1 MLGAGIG
8 KGVCAHER
16 LTVMEGT
23 HTHPLAHSPVSCDA
37 CEMERDRE
45 APGLSRE
52 EQRALGDPVCRGCLR
67 IAGEGRSP
75 GVLQHW
81 LEHREGSLR

>member
-16 LTVMEGT
+16 LTVRRE
-23 HTHPLAHSPVSCDA
+23 HTHPLAHSPVSCDT
-37 CEMERDRE
+37 CEVERERE

-52 EQRALGDPVCRGCLR
+52 EQRELGEPVCRGCLR